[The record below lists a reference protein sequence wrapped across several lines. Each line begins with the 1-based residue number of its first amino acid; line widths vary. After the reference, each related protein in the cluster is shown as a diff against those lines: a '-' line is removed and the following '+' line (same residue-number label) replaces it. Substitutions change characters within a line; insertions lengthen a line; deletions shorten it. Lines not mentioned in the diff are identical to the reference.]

1 MSLLADRLDG
11 SGATPEPGQPIEPK
25 PPTGESQTAPG
36 PGVSSARKP
45 AISTVLRVVTPIGWT
60 AIGAAVVCFLVSRWT
75 GWQELAVVSVALAA
89 ALVMASVFV
98 IGRSKYRVLLD
109 LRTQRVV
116 VGQPASGRMLV
127 SSNSKSR
134 MLPVRMELPVG
145 AAVASIAVPSL
156 TKDAVH
162 EELFVIPTAR
172 RAVITVGPAR
182 SVRGDAFGLLRRTV
196 RWTDPELLYV
206 HPRTVPLQ
214 GANPGFIQ
222 DLEGQAT
229 KELSNNDV
237 SFHALRGYVPG
248 DDRRYIH
255 WKTTAR
261 TGVLMVRQFEETKRS
276 HLVVALSTRSA
287 DYAGEAEFETA
298 VSCAASLGLQAF
310 KEERPTSLVPG
321 GSVLR
326 APTARRLLDGV
337 SGIEMSDDA
346 GSIAIVAR
354 QASAAVPEVSVAI
367 ILCGSGPVPGQLR
380 SASAAFPVGVRVLL
394 VRVVAGAAISI
405 RRIGSTPLVTI
416 GSLDDLPRAL
426 RAVRA

>member
-1 MSLLADRLDG
+1 MSLLADRVD
-11 SGATPEPGQPIEPK
+11 SADPTPEPGPSNGLSSTGAPPK
-25 PPTGESQTAPG
+25 TAG
-36 PGVSSARKP
+36 TDGSAARKRR
-45 AISTVLRVVTPIGWT
+45 ISTMFHVVTPIGWT
-60 AIGAAVVCFLVSRWT
+60 AVGAAVVCFVVSRWT

-89 ALVMASVFV
+89 ALLVAALFV

-116 VGQPASGRMLV
+116 VGEPASGRMLV
-127 SSNSKSR
+127 SSSSKSR
-134 MLPVRMELPVG
+134 LLPVRMELPVG
-145 AAVASIAVPSL
+145 AAVASIGVPSL

-261 TGVLMVRQFEETKRS
+261 TGMLMVRQFEETKRS
-276 HLVVALSTRSA
+276 HLVVALSTRSS
-287 DYAGEAEFETA
+287 DYAGDEEFET
-298 VSCAASLGLQAF
+298 VISCAASLGLQAF

-321 GSVLR
+321 GTVLR
-326 APTARRLLDGV
+326 APTARRLLDGA
-337 SGIEMSDDA
+337 SGIEMSDDSA
-346 GSIAIVAR
+346 PVALVAR
-354 QASAAVPEVSVAI
+354 NACAAVPEVSVAI
-367 ILCGSGPVPGQLR
+367 VLCGSGPAPSELR
-380 SASAAFPVGVRVLL
+380 SAAAAFPIGVRVLL
-394 VRVVAGAAISI
+394 VRAVEGAPISI
-405 RRIGSTPLVTI
+405 RRIGSTPMVTI
-416 GSLDDLPRAL
+416 GDLGDLPRAL

>member
-1 MSLLADRLDG
+1 MRCG
-11 SGATPEPGQPIEPK
+11 SI
-25 PPTGESQTAPG
+25 
-36 PGVSSARKP
+36 
-45 AISTVLRVVTPIGWT
+45 TPIGWT
-60 AIGAAVVCFLVSRWT
+60 AIGAAVVCFVVSRWT
-75 GWQELAVVSVALAA
+75 GWQELAVVSVGLAA
-89 ALVMASVFV
+89 ALLMASLFV

-116 VGQPASGRMLV
+116 VGEPASGRMLV
-127 SSNSKSR
+127 SSSSKSR
-134 MLPVRMELPVG
+134 LLPVRMELPVG
-145 AAVASIAVPSL
+145 AAVASIGVPSL

-206 HPRTVPLQ
+206 HPRTIPLQ

-276 HLVVALSTRSA
+276 HLVIALSTRSS
-287 DYAGEAEFETA
+287 DYAVDTEFEDA

-321 GSVLR
+321 GRVLR

-337 SGIEMSDDA
+337 SGIELSDDGA
-346 GSIAIVAR
+346 AVAAVAR
-354 QASAAVPEVSVAI
+354 NAAAAVPEVSVAI
-367 ILCGSGPVPGQLR
+367 ILCGSGPTPGELR
-380 SASAAFPVGVRVLL
+380 SAGAAFPIGVRVLL
-394 VRVVAGAAISI
+394 VRAVQGAPISI

-416 GSLDDLPRAL
+416 GSLADLPRAL